1 MWGWRSKRWKG
12 NFLALFTTFIVGLNA
27 YGQTERITS
36 FHTDLTVAPDGQLT
50 VTEEINIH
58 AAGVEFERGIV
69 RRLLQ
74 RFNDHTG
81 KQNRVRYAIDD
92 VQQNGTTAPYH
103 TETEGDDFVL
113 YVGDKD
119 TYLDTGDYR
128 YRITYTTKDQVG
140 FFQPTTRSLEREW
153 QRLGLLHRQYLGGEP
168 PAVRSPSEAD
178 RLLHGGDL
186 QPGQCDLGL
195 AECRS
200 G

>member
-1 MWGWRSKRWKG
+1 M
-12 NFLALFTTFIVGLNA
+12 
-27 YGQTERITS
+27 
-36 FHTDLTVAPDGQLT
+36 
-50 VTEEINIH
+50 TEEINIH

-119 TYLDTGDYR
+119 TYLDPGDYR
-128 YRITYTTKDQVG
+128 YRITYTTKGQVG
-140 FFQPTTRSLEREW
+140 FFPTYDEIYWNVNGNGWAFYIDSISAVNHLPSAAQVKQTAYYTGVICNPDNVTLA
-153 QRLGLLHRQYLGGEP
+153 LLSVGVDEHSNAAPLTIYRIRCP
-168 PAVRSPSEAD
+168 VMR
-178 RLLHGGDL
+178 
-186 QPGQCDLGL
+186 
-195 AECRS
+195 
-200 G
+200 